1 MQVFLMEALL
11 ENYEN
16 NDSFLNVVSFQ
27 KQKNRI
33 IFELLL
39 VILLSYL
46 ELPWHLLHEL
56 LLRLTTFVNKI

>member
-39 VILLSYL
+39 VIL
-46 ELPWHLLHEL
+46 
-56 LLRLTTFVNKI
+56 FVILGVALAFTSWTIIKIDNIC

>member
-33 IFELLL
+33 IF
-39 VILLSYL
+39 
-46 ELPWHLLHEL
+46 
-56 LLRLTTFVNKI
+56 